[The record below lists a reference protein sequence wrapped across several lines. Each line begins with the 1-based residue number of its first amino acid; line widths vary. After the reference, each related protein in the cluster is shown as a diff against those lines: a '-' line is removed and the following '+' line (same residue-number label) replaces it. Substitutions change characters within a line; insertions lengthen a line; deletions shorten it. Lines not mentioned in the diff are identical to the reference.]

1 MELLGIDIGGSGIK
15 ASIVDAKTGELLS
28 ERKRISTPQPAK
40 PKDVAEVVREI
51 IKSLNWTGPAGV
63 SFPTVIKNGKALQY
77 GNLHKS
83 WKGTQIDELLKK
95 HCG

>member
-51 IKSLNWTGPAGV
+51 I
-63 SFPTVIKNGKALQY
+63 
-77 GNLHKS
+77 
-83 WKGTQIDELLKK
+83 
-95 HCG
+95 